1 MLTVCCCTHRNG
13 DFISRP
19 LLRSFLTLLR
29 TISTHSHSS
38 LFVDPF
44 VSSTRKYYSKEGNSL
59 VVELEPPA
67 YLKRIV
73 ERLKE
78 EGERCDSVV
87 GSELKG
93 SILRAVED
101 EMIRGHV
108 EGIAEKG

>member
-1 MLTVCCCTHRNG
+1 M
-13 DFISRP
+13 
-19 LLRSFLTLLR
+19 
-29 TISTHSHSS
+29 
-38 LFVDPF
+38 
-44 VSSTRKYYSKEGNSL
+44 

-108 EGIAEKG
+108 EGIAEKGEFSTHLLSSRLSELIFMKRYRYCRDVCERRKGEPYESVFAPR